1 MQKYFYILIVVF
13 LVVFSACKTQQ
24 NTHKDAKKTETI
36 PNKTATRGNNTQ
48 LTDTTQKAISPKD
61 SLLLDAN
68 VVDSLT
74 NDSTKRVANDTIK
87 SKRAQ
92 KSPFEEKVTHVA
104 NDSMVFDLTTKKLI
118 LYDSAQVNYQKIELK
133 SAYIEIDMNNKELF
147 ARGELDSFDVAY
159 GRPVFSD
166 NGNAFDAES
175 MTYNFGTK
183 TGRIKSAVTKQGES
197 YLHAAVA
204 RKDSNDVI
212 YVKGAKFTTCTDPDH
227 PHFYIYA
234 TKGKV
239 IPEKLIVTGPANF
252 RVADIPTPIWLPF
265 GIFPTS
271 KTKSSGIILP
281 EYGELK
287 NYGFFLKNLGYYFA
301 INDYVDFTLFGDI
314 YTSLSFG
321 ARGVLNYKKRYKG
334 DGKITLGFTQLQ
346 YGDPKIAQDFR
357 QDRSFTVQ
365 WQHNQDPKANPTVT
379 FKASVNIQGGNY
391 NKYNTNSVA
400 GIVQNQFSSNISVSK
415 IFYGTPL
422 SLAVSF
428 RHSQNTSTKR
438 LDVTLPE
445 VLFNVSRFA
454 PFKRKVQVGGV
465 KWYENIG
472 MTYSFNFRN
481 DMNTYDTLLVRQPL
495 QELANLNN
503 GIQQRIAINTSVKL
517 LKYFTLAPSLD
528 YTEKWNFR
536 NLSKFYDPNQ
546 MQVVNDTV
554 NGFFTTRQMNA
565 NINLTT
571 IVYGMYTFK
580 KGPVTAIRH
589 VMTPRIVANFR
600 PDLGD
605 WIQGFYGPNG
615 EFINWSPNQ
624 IGIYG
629 SAPQGM
635 SGTVGFSID
644 NNLEMKVRSKKD
656 TITGIK
662 KIPILE
668 QLNINMN
675 YDFAK
680 DSLNLSNLNVVG
692 RTSLFNNMLGLNFN
706 FSFDPYA
713 IQGDGPTA
721 RRINQLQVTTGK
733 SLMRLTY
740 AMLNLNFSLKGKS
753 KRPNEQGR
761 YTASQLAVLNDPF
774 FYSQYVDFTV
784 PYSLTIAYNIVYS
797 RPIDVETWTHTINI
811 AGDVNITKNWK
822 VSANINYDIQ
832 GKRITTSTINIHRDL
847 HCWEMRFTV
856 IPFGIR
862 QSYLF
867 TIGVKPGMLQDLK
880 LQRRSGYVNF

>member
-1 MQKYFYILIVVF
+1 MQKYFYILILSF
-13 LVVFSACKTQQ
+13 LYLFSACKTQQ
-24 NTHKDAKKTETI
+24 NTHKDAKKTET
-36 PNKTATRGNNTQ
+36 KTPVAANRGSGT
-48 LTDTTQKAISPKD
+48 SPKD
-61 SLLLDAN
+61 TTAKSSIINDSLMFNNNVADSLLN
-68 VVDSLT
+68 DSLQNT
-74 NDSTKRVANDTIK
+74 PPDSTKSRRATK
-87 SKRAQ
+87 SV
-92 KSPFEEKVTHVA
+92 FDDKVVHVA

-118 LYDSAQVNYQKIELK
+118 LFDSAQVNYQTIELK
-133 SAYIEIDMNNKELF
+133 AAYIEIDMNKKELF
-147 ARGELDSFDVAY
+147 ARGEVDSFDVSY
-159 GRPVFSD
+159 GKPVFSD
-166 NGNAFDAES
+166 NGNAFDSES

-197 YLHAAVA
+197 YLHAEVA
-204 RKDSNDVI
+204 KKDSNDVI
-212 YVKGAKFTTCTDPDH
+212 YVKGAKFTTCTDPNH

-239 IPEKLIVTGPANF
+239 IPNKLIVTGPANF
-252 RVADIPTPIWLPF
+252 RVADIPTPLWLPF

-301 INDYVDFTLFGDI
+301 INDYLDFSLFGDI

-334 DGKITLGFTQLQ
+334 DGKVTLGFTQLQ
-346 YGDPKIAQDFR
+346 YGDPQIQQDFR
-357 QDRSFTVQ
+357 RDQSFTVQ
-365 WQHNQDPKANPTVT
+365 WQHNQDPKANPTIT

-400 GIVQNQFSSNISVSK
+400 GIVQNQFSSNVSLSK

-428 RHSQNTSTKR
+428 RHSQNTQTKR
-438 LDVTLPE
+438 FDITLPE
-445 VLFNVSRFA
+445 VLFNVSRFT

-465 KWYENIG
+465 KWYESIG

-481 DMNTYDTLLVRQPL
+481 DLSTYDSLLVRQPL

-503 GIQQRIAINTSVKL
+503 GIQQRIAINTSIKM

-536 NLSKFYDPNQ
+536 NLAKAYDPSL

-565 NINLTT
+565 SVNLTT

-580 KGPVTAIRH
+580 KGPVTALRH
-589 VMTPRIVANFR
+589 VMTPRLVANFR

-605 WIQGFYGPNG
+605 WIQGFYGQNG
-615 EFINWSPNQ
+615 EFISWSPNQ

-629 SAPQGM
+629 SSPQGM
-635 SGTVGFSID
+635 SGTVGFSVD

-680 DSLNLSNLNVVG
+680 DSLNLSNLNIVG

-753 KRPNEQGR
+753 KRTNEQGK
-761 YTASQLAVLNDPF
+761 YTASQMAVLNDPF
-774 FYSQYVDFTV
+774 YYSQYVDFTV
-784 PYSLTIAYNIVYS
+784 PYSLTIAYNIIYS
-797 RPIDVETWTHTINI
+797 RPIDMETWTHTLNI

-822 VSANINYDIQ
+822 ISANINYDIQ

-880 LQRRSGYVNF
+880 LQRRSGLVNF